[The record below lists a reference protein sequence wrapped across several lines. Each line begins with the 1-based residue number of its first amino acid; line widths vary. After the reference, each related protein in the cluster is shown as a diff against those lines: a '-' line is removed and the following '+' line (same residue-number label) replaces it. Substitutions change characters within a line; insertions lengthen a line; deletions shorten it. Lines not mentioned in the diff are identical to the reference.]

1 MVNIQADENKINKL
15 VSGIVDFKPGGV
27 EVVKKLLLDAA
38 KEGKQLRVKLGVDP
52 TSTDLHLGHMV
63 CIQKL
68 KQFQDLGHQAI
79 LLIGGFTAQVGDPSG
94 RNSARPPLT
103 AEDVA
108 KNAQTYLDQVSKVL
122 DLEKVEIVNNADW
135 FSKFSLTDMLRLA
148 GKVTVNQMLAKE
160 AFGKRLDE
168 GNPLFV
174 HEVFY
179 PLLQG
184 YDSVELK
191 ADIELG
197 GTDQTFNLMVGRDLQ
212 KAYEMKPQ
220 HIMTMPLLIGLDGV
234 KKMSKTSQNY
244 IALNDSPEDIFG
256 KTMSISDEMI
266 LNYYTLCTDINEERL
281 AEIASKLEQKDKYNP
296 RDLKVE
302 LAMKIVETYYTCEDA
317 QKAKDHFD
325 NLFKKKLVPDEVP
338 EYKLEGELA
347 ITDLVVKA
355 GLSSSK
361 GEVKRLIQG
370 GGLKVNGE
378 KVNDINFVISQG
390 FLSENKP
397 SVAEFQN
404 ILQAGKKKFLRLV

>member
-1 MVNIQADENKINKL
+1 MTEIIADESRIDKV
-15 VSGIVDFKPGGV
+15 VSGIVDFKPGGSDAL
-27 EVVKKLLLDAA
+27 KKLLLDAA
-38 KEGKQLRVKLGVDP
+38 KENKRLRVKLGVDP

-68 KQFQDLGHQAI
+68 QQFQDLGHQAI

-103 AEDVA
+103 SEDVK
-108 KNAQTYLDQVSKVL
+108 KNARTYLDQVSRVL
-122 DLEKVEIVNNADW
+122 DLDKVEIVNNADW

-148 GKVTVNQMLAKE
+148 GKVTINQMIAKE

-168 GNPLFV
+168 GNPLFI

-212 KAYEMKPQ
+212 KAYELSQQ

-244 IALNDSPEDIFG
+244 IALNDSPEDMFG
-256 KTMSISDEMI
+256 KTMSISDDMI
-266 LNYYTLCTDINEERL
+266 LDYYTLCTGALKEEISEVAQRL
-281 AEIASKLEQKDKYNP
+281 DQREHFNP

-302 LAMKIVETYYTCEDA
+302 LAMKIVEIYYSKEDA
-317 QKAKDHFD
+317 LKAKEHFE
-325 NLFKKKLVPDEVP
+325 NLFKKKQIPDDIP
-338 EYKLEGELA
+338 EYKLDTEKSITEL
-347 ITDLVVKA
+347 IVEA
-355 GLSSSK
+355 GLAASK

-370 GGLKVNGE
+370 GGVKFNGE
-378 KVNDINFVISQG
+378 KVADINFKISKELLVSLTDEERVVQ
-390 FLSENKP
+390 
-397 SVAEFQN
+397 V
-404 ILQAGKKKFLRLV
+404 GKKKFLKMV

>member
-1 MVNIQADENKINKL
+1 MTLLEGIQ
-15 VSGIVDFKPGGV
+15 P
-27 EVVKKLLLDAA
+27 
-38 KEGKQLRVKLGVDP
+38 
-52 TSTDLHLGHMV
+52 
-63 CIQKL
+63 
-68 KQFQDLGHQAI
+68 
-79 LLIGGFTAQVGDPSG
+79 
-94 RNSARPPLT
+94 RPPLT
-103 AEDVA
+103 SEDV
-108 KNAQTYLDQVSKVL
+108 KRNAQTYLDQVSKVL
-122 DLEKVEIVNNADW
+122 DLDKVQIVNNADW

-148 GKVTVNQMLAKE
+148 GKVTINQMLAKE

-212 KAYEMKPQ
+212 KAYEMSQQ

-256 KTMSISDEMI
+256 KTMSISDDMI
-266 LNYYTLCTDINEERL
+266 LDYYTLCTDALKDEISEVAQRL
-281 AEIASKLEQKDKYNP
+281 DQREHFNP

-302 LAMKIVETYYTCEDA
+302 LAMKIVEIYYSKDDA
-317 QKAKDHFD
+317 LKAKEHFE
-325 NLFKKKLVPDEVP
+325 NLFKKKQIPDDIP
-338 EYKLEGELA
+338 EYKLDVDKSITEL
-347 ITDLVVKA
+347 IVEA
-355 GLSSSK
+355 GLAGSK

-370 GGLKVNGE
+370 GGVKFNGE
-378 KVNDINFVISQG
+378 KVADINFQISKELLVSLTDEARVIQ
-390 FLSENKP
+390 
-397 SVAEFQN
+397 V
-404 ILQAGKKKFLRLV
+404 GKKKFLKMFKYYFFFFKPHKVITN